1 MTDETV
7 RYAFEKAKSSWLTTK
22 YVPELNAF
30 GNIEQAVSLLLGEIN
45 QREKQSKTFK
55 KIYKLCEDY
64 QTAVK
69 AFLAVCDPA
78 TFGGAVAKDN
88 VLELVHAGIGEHQCR
103 VVLDYHRSRRDNL
116 VSLAAEEV
124 LVGFSYFLCS

>member
-1 MTDETV
+1 MLAAYT
-7 RYAFEKAKSSWLTTK
+7 
-22 YVPELNAF
+22 
-30 GNIEQAVSLLLGEIN
+30 
-45 QREKQSKTFK
+45 KTFLR
-55 KIYKLCEDY
+55 IGYSSMLRRDITEYD
-64 QTAVK
+64 
-69 AFLAVCDPA
+69 
-78 TFGGAVAKDN
+78 

>member
-1 MTDETV
+1 MLRRDITEYD
-7 RYAFEKAKSSWLTTK
+7 
-22 YVPELNAF
+22 
-30 GNIEQAVSLLLGEIN
+30 
-45 QREKQSKTFK
+45 
-55 KIYKLCEDY
+55 
-64 QTAVK
+64 
-69 AFLAVCDPA
+69 
-78 TFGGAVAKDN
+78 